1 MLFSYTMSVCLLALG
16 IYGFICVIHDT
27 WEWLQQFYRQQIPEI
42 TVLLIVK
49 NREQDI
55 EYIIRYL
62 TDKMAACSEKEKYD
76 IVVADRSSSDLT
88 VPILERLT
96 EEFEFL
102 TVCDMPGSIQ
112 ALAGGLPLC
121 WGKAVYVLD
130 LTNRLTTAEFYTAV
144 EKLLG

>member
-1 MLFSYTMSVCLLALG
+1 MFLSYTVSVCLLALG

-27 WEWLQQFYRQQIPEI
+27 WEWLQQFYSRKVPEI
-42 TVLLIVK
+42 TILLVVK

-62 TDKMAACSEKEKYD
+62 AEKIAACSESEKYD

-88 VPILERLT
+88 MPILERLA
-96 EEFEFL
+96 EEVEFL
-102 TVCDMPGSIQ
+102 TVFDMPDSIQ
-112 ALAGGLPLC
+112 SIAGGLPLC

-130 LTNRLTTAEFYTAV
+130 VTNRLTTEEFYIAV